1 MKGIFQVI
9 KKVLFFASNLFI
21 VICNEVMFLYIRVGM
36 VFQRKGKKK
45 SKYAIVIQGP
55 VTEEVIFDIIR
66 YYRWSM
72 KSAEII
78 LSTWNT
84 TTPELLDRLGE
95 VVDYLVVSEL
105 PPICGRANVNYQM
118 ESTLKG
124 ILKAREIGAEFV
136 LKVRSNSLLMS
147 KKLFEFYEKMSE
159 KEFEEGANKYGLKAK
174 IMTEYRENFNNVV
187 PFSLCD
193 FTFLGHTD
201 DMLKLWGGEA

>member
-1 MKGIFQVI
+1 MKDIFRAI
-9 KKVLFFASNLFI
+9 KKVLFFASNLFR
-21 VICNEVMFLYIRVGM
+21 VVRNEVIFWYIRTCM
-36 VFQRKGKKK
+36 IFQREGKRK

-55 VTEEVIFDIIR
+55 VTEGVIFDIIR

-84 TTPELLDRLGE
+84 TEPELLGRLGE
-95 VVDYLVVSEL
+95 VVDHLVVSEL
-105 PPICGRANVNYQM
+105 PSICGRANVNYQM

-147 KKLFEFYEKMSE
+147 KNMFEFYEKMPE
-159 KEFEEGANKYGLKAK
+159 KEFEKGTNKYGLKAK
-174 IMTEYRENFNNVV
+174 LMTEYRENFNNVV

-193 FTFLGHTD
+193 FTFLGYTD
-201 DMLKLWGGEA
+201 DMCKLWGGGI